1 MCVRGKVGCI
11 VRKRWLCF
19 CFAVCFA
26 LSLTA
31 CGASETAPASSD
43 GTAPPVTSVKPE
55 KVAEDGLEG
64 TNPLT
69 GLPIAEELETLR
81 PVGVMLNDLKE
92 AMPQLGV

>member
-1 MCVRGKVGCI
+1 M
-11 VRKRWLCF
+11 RKRWLCF

-92 AMPQLGV
+92 ATQRSSGATRSARKM